1 VLFFSNLS
9 GQWVP
14 MVRTHFRNYERE
26 GMKMSLNKFSQIILV
41 FVFSFFFVL
50 TLFPTQDS
58 FARVRVVTSLPDFA
72 AIAKEIGGDK
82 VEVRS
87 IGKGYQNPH
96 FVDAKPSFIRDL
108 NRADLLIYQGLDLEI
123 GWLPVL
129 ITGSRNSK
137 ITGLSAPGRL
147 DASTLITNI
156 LEVPT
161 TRIDRS
167 MGDIHAFGNPHYM
180 LDPRNGILVAK
191 GIAER
196 LGQIDSENASF
207 YEHNFEEFADRLVKE
222 ISEWEAQLAPFK
234 GTKIVAYH
242 KSWDYF
248 ANWAGFDEVGWIEPK
263 PGIPPTPSHVAHL
276 IAIMKNENVKL
287 VIAESFYPQKTARII
302 AEKTGTEFLVLPSS
316 VGARE
321 GIDTYTQ
328 LIDTI
333 VNELTGALTK
343 LKNIEK
349 AQ

>member
-1 VLFFSNLS
+1 M
-9 GQWVP
+9 G
-14 MVRTHFRNYERE
+14 RTRFRNYERE
-26 GMKMSLNKFSQIILV
+26 ANKMSFYRFPLNVLFLAV
-41 FVFSFFFVL
+41 SFL
-50 TLFPTQDS
+50 LGLSLFPTDDS

-82 VEVRS
+82 VEVKS

-137 ITGLSAPGRL
+137 ITALSAPGRL

-167 MGDIHAFGNPHYM
+167 MGDIHPFGNPHYM

-196 LGQIDSENASF
+196 LGQIDPENASF
-207 YEHNFEEFADRLVKE
+207 YGDNLKKFADRLVKK
-222 ISEWEAQLAPFK
+222 IKEWEAQLAPFK
-234 GTKIVAYH
+234 GTKVEAYH

-248 ANWAGFDEVGWIEPK
+248 AN
-263 PGIPPTPSHVAHL
+263 
-276 IAIMKNENVKL
+276 
-287 VIAESFYPQKTARII
+287 
-302 AEKTGTEFLVLPSS
+302 
-316 VGARE
+316 
-321 GIDTYTQ
+321 
-328 LIDTI
+328 
-333 VNELTGALTK
+333 
-343 LKNIEK
+343 
-349 AQ
+349 

>member
-1 VLFFSNLS
+1 MNTILRNL
-9 GQWVP
+9 P
-14 MVRTHFRNYERE
+14 
-26 GMKMSLNKFSQIILV
+26 
-41 FVFSFFFVL
+41 
-50 TLFPTQDS
+50 
-58 FARVRVVTSLPDFA
+58 
-72 AIAKEIGGDK
+72 
-82 VEVRS
+82 
-87 IGKGYQNPH
+87 
-96 FVDAKPSFIRDL
+96 
-108 NRADLLIYQGLDLEI
+108 
-123 GWLPVL
+123 
-129 ITGSRNSK
+129 
-137 ITGLSAPGRL
+137 
-147 DASTLITNI
+147 
-156 LEVPT
+156 
-161 TRIDRS
+161 
-167 MGDIHAFGNPHYM
+167 
-180 LDPRNGILVAK
+180 
-191 GIAER
+191 
-196 LGQIDSENASF
+196 
-207 YEHNFEEFADRLVKE
+207 
-222 ISEWEAQLAPFK
+222 PFK

>member
-1 VLFFSNLS
+1 MSFYRFPLNVLFLAVSFLLGLS
-9 GQWVP
+9 
-14 MVRTHFRNYERE
+14 
-26 GMKMSLNKFSQIILV
+26 
-41 FVFSFFFVL
+41 
-50 TLFPTQDS
+50 LFPTDDS

-82 VEVRS
+82 VEVKS

-137 ITGLSAPGRL
+137 ITALSAPGRL

-167 MGDIHAFGNPHYM
+167 MGDIHPFGNPHYM

-196 LGQIDSENASF
+196 LGQIDPENASF
-207 YEHNFEEFADRLVKE
+207 YGDNLKKFADRLVKK
-222 ISEWEAQLAPFK
+222 IKEWEAQLAPFK
-234 GTKIVAYH
+234 GTKVVAYH

-248 ANWAGFDEVGWIEPK
+248 ANWAGFDEVAWIEPK
-263 PGIPPTPSHVAHL
+263 PGIPPTPSHVAEL
-276 IAIMKNENVKL
+276 IEQMKSQSVKL
-287 VIAESFYPQKTARII
+287 VVAESFYPQKTARII
-302 AEKTGTEFLVLPSS
+302 AEKTGSEFLVLPSS
-316 VGARE
+316 VGASE
-321 GIDTYTQ
+321 GIDGYTQ
-328 LIDTI
+328 LFDTI
-333 VNELTGALTK
+333 VNDLTAALSK
-343 LKNIEK
+343 MKNVEK
-349 AQ
+349 AT